1 MNSNEFL
8 QITFEV
14 KRETGV
20 ISFLMLNGGKLG
32 LMYNKKFE
40 REEGDTSHVVVY
52 YKGSTEATEAEIK
65 KSFMAHKCVNSVE
78 DIAIVNRADMRTKP
92 RPDVVA
98 A

>member
-1 MNSNEFL
+1 MSGNQYL
-8 QITFEV
+8 QITFQV

-32 LMYNKKFE
+32 LLYNKKFE
-40 REEGDTSHVVVY
+40 REDEDSSHVVVY
-52 YKGSTEATEAEIK
+52 YSGTTEATDAEIK
-65 KSFMAHKCVNSVE
+65 KSFLSHSGVMRVE
-78 DIAIVNRADMRTKP
+78 DIAYVGIADMRQKP